1 MKPYNILY
9 SLVSL
14 MLSLCTCLGAQAVE
28 LKPQGVSVEDIVP
41 AGWSHQEAQG
51 DLNKDG
57 IHDLVIVA
65 TPDDVENTITR
76 SDGYV
81 YNFNQPILAIYF
93 GSQQGQLQL
102 WKQYDNVIPADES
115 EFCQHEIGLEI
126 TPRGTLRIVIGVFCS
141 AGSYGTSTNTY
152 TYRFQNGDF
161 YLIGQEGEEMQR
173 NTGERT
179 VVSENYLTWKR
190 QVVKSNAFDETI
202 PSTEKWTKL
211 RKRSLEKLGAQELV
225 M

>member
-57 IHDLVIVA
+57 IPDLVVVA
-65 TPDDVENTITR
+65 IPDDVENTITR

-93 GSQQGQLQL
+93 GDKQGQFQR
-102 WKQYDNVIPADES
+102 WKQYDNVIPADEDQN
-115 EFCQHEIGLEI
+115 CQHDIGLEI
-126 TPRGTLRIVIGVFCS
+126 TPRGTLCILVQLFCS
-141 AGSYGTSTNTY
+141 AGSYGTSVNSY
-152 TYRFQNGDF
+152 TYRQQNGDF
-161 YLIGQEGEEMQR
+161 YLIGMDTEEMQR
-173 NTGERT
+173 NTGDCT
-179 VVSENYLTWKR
+179 TVSENYLTWKR
-190 QVVKSNAFDETI
+190 QVKTSNIADEAT
-202 PSTEKWTKL
+202 PPTEKWTRL
-211 RKRSLEKLGAQELV
+211 TRKHLEKLGAREL
-225 M
+225 

>member
-57 IHDLVIVA
+57 IPDLVVVA
-65 TPDDVENTITR
+65 TPDDVENTTTR

-93 GSQQGQLQL
+93 GTAQGQFHQ
-102 WKQYDNVIPADES
+102 WKAYDNVIPGDDS
-115 EFCQHEIGLEI
+115 ENCHNDVSLEI
-126 TPRGTLRIVIGVFCS
+126 TDRGVIRISIQLFCS
-141 AGSYGTSTNTY
+141 AGSYGVSTDTY
-152 TYRFQNGDF
+152 SYRYQNGDF
-161 YLIGQEGEEMQR
+161 FLIGMDKEEMQR
-173 NTGERT
+173 NTGT
-179 VVSENYLTWKR
+179 ITLVSENYLTWKR
-190 QVVKSNAFDETI
+190 QTKMSNAFDDSA
-202 PSTEKWTKL
+202 PTEKWTKIT
-211 RKRSLEKLGAQELV
+211 RKSLEKLGAREL
-225 M
+225 

>member
-28 LKPQGVSVEDIVP
+28 LKPQGVSVEGIVP

-57 IHDLVIVA
+57 IPDLVVVA

-93 GSQQGQLQL
+93 GTAQGQFHQ
-102 WKQYDNVIPADES
+102 WKAYDNDIPDDDS
-115 EFCQHEIGLEI
+115 ENCHNDVSLEI
-126 TPRGTLRIVIGVFCS
+126 TDRGVIRISIQLFCS
-141 AGSYGTSTNTY
+141 AGSYGVSTDTY
-152 TYRFQNGDF
+152 SYRYQNGDF
-161 YLIGQEGEEMQR
+161 FLIGMDKEEMQR
-173 NTGERT
+173 NTGT
-179 VVSENYLTWKR
+179 ITLVSENYLTWKR
-190 QVVKSNAFDETI
+190 QMKESNAFDDSA
-202 PSTEKWTKL
+202 PTEKWTKIT
-211 RKRSLEKLGAQELV
+211 RKTLEKLGAREL
-225 M
+225 

>member
-57 IHDLVIVA
+57 IPDLVVVA
-65 TPDDVENTITR
+65 TPDDVENTTTR

-93 GSQQGQLQL
+93 GTAQGQFHQ
-102 WKQYDNVIPADES
+102 WKAYDNVIPGDDS
-115 EFCQHEIGLEI
+115 ENCHNDVSLEI
-126 TPRGTLRIVIGVFCS
+126 TDRGVIRISIQLFCS
-141 AGSYGTSTNTY
+141 AGSYGVSTDTY
-152 TYRFQNGDF
+152 SFRYQNGDF
-161 YLIGQEGEEMQR
+161 YLIGMDKEEMQR
-173 NTGERT
+173 NTGKIT
-179 VVSENYLTWKR
+179 LVSENYLTWKR
-190 QVVKSNAFDETI
+190 QTTVSNAFDDSAPI
-202 PSTEKWTKL
+202 EKWTKIT
-211 RKRSLEKLGAQELV
+211 RKALEKLGAREL
-225 M
+225 